1 MIKLIFIQAPSA
13 FKNFLQTSFV
23 AVLLLVSSAGV
34 SGQNNIVS
42 ESQDRLK
49 KWVET
54 RQLISEESASWKEE
68 KDVLQQSIDLFKA
81 ESAKLQK
88 EIDDTQSEES
98 RYSEEFAQQEK
109 LNESLKKALSD
120 LGAQVA
126 GIERRITGFKASLP
140 APLQEKL
147 NPFLNRIP
155 EDPAQTKLS
164 VPERVQ
170 TVVGILSEIDKF
182 QSAIT
187 VVGELRKNAAGS
199 EIQVQTLYLGMAQ
212 AWFVNAKGDFAGFGK
227 PGAEGWIWKIDTS
240 MAEKITRLI
249 GMYENTIPAEFVATP
264 FEM

>member
-1 MIKLIFIQAPSA
+1 MIKITQATPA
-13 FKNFLQTSFV
+13 FRNFLQTSFV
-23 AVLLLVSSAGV
+23 TVLLAVSPVGV

-42 ESQDRLK
+42 ESQERLK

-54 RQLISEESASWKEE
+54 RQLISEESASWTEE
-68 KDVLQQSIDLFKA
+68 KDVLQQSIDLFKS

-88 EIDDTQSEES
+88 EIDETQGEES
-98 RYSEEFAQQEK
+98 RYSEEFAEQEK

-120 LGAQVA
+120 LGEQVA
-126 GIERRITGFKASLP
+126 AIERRILGFKATLP
-140 APLQEKL
+140 SPLQEKL

-155 EDPAQTKLS
+155 EDPSQTKLS

-187 VVGELRKNAAGS
+187 VVGELRKNDAGS
-199 EIQVQTLYLGMAQ
+199 EIQVQTLYLGLAQ

-227 PGAEGWIWKIDTS
+227 PGSEGWIWKTDPS

-249 GMYENTIPAEFVATP
+249 GMYENTVPAEFIAAP
-264 FEM
+264 FEK